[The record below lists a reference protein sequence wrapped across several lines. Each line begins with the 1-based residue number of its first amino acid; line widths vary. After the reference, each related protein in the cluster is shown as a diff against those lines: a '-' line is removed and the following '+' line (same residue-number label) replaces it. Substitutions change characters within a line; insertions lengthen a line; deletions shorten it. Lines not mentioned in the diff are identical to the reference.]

1 MYKEVSDQKTLNEES
16 YHCFISKVT
25 LKLSPDSCS
34 QYITYLQWVTKILSS
49 NYFLKFC
56 GCLLVVCSH
65 FLVLCNHLCTATCT
79 EEAIQMAAKCLQ
91 QTNIYIYIYIYIYLY
106 IIHIYIYI
114 YIFIYNTYIYIYI
127 YIYYSLYKRIFTTDP
142 LHALFTFLWLPGRKM
157 NSTYA
162 LESYSFTSL

>member
-91 QTNIYIYIYIYIYLY
+91 KTNIYIYIYIYLLQSLQKNLY
-106 IIHIYIYI
+106 NRSPTRLVHIFVATWQENEFNICVGKLFIYIPVI
-114 YIFIYNTYIYIYI
+114 NHTPT
-127 YIYYSLYKRIFTTDP
+127 FT
-142 LHALFTFLWLPGRKM
+142 LNLFSCQKNVNKAKGI
-157 NSTYA
+157 
-162 LESYSFTSL
+162 

>member
-34 QYITYLQWVTKILSS
+34 QYITYLQWVAKILSS

-91 QTNIYIYIYIYIYLY
+91 KTN
-106 IIHIYIYI
+106 
-114 YIFIYNTYIYIYI
+114 IYIYI
-127 YIYYSLYKRIFTTDP
+127 YIYYSLYKRVFTTDP
-142 LHALFTFLWLPGRKM
+142 LHALFTFLRLSGRKM

>member
-1 MYKEVSDQKTLNEES
+1 MYKEVSDQKTFNEES

-56 GCLLVVCSH
+56 DCLLVVCSH
-65 FLVLCNHLCTATCT
+65 FLVLCNHLCTVTCT

-91 QTNIYIYIYIYIYLY
+91 KTNIYIYIFIYNIYIYIYIYLLQSLQK
-106 IIHIYIYI
+106 
-114 YIFIYNTYIYIYI
+114 
-127 YIYYSLYKRIFTTDP
+127 SLYNRSPTRLVHI
-142 LHALFTFLWLPGRKM
+142 LWLSGSKM
-157 NSTYA
+157 NSTYT
-162 LESYSFTSL
+162 LGSCSFTSL

>member
-65 FLVLCNHLCTATCT
+65 FLVLCNHLYTATCT

-91 QTNIYIYIYIYIYLY
+91 KTNIYIYIFITVFTKESLQQIPYTLCSHFCGYLAGKWIQHMRWKVIHLHPYNKSHSYFYLEFVFLPEKCKQGKGYIA
-106 IIHIYIYI
+106 
-114 YIFIYNTYIYIYI
+114 T
-127 YIYYSLYKRIFTTDP
+127 
-142 LHALFTFLWLPGRKM
+142 
-157 NSTYA
+157 
-162 LESYSFTSL
+162 

>member
-91 QTNIYIYIYIYIYLY
+91 KTN
-106 IIHIYIYI
+106 
-114 YIFIYNTYIYIYI
+114 IYIYI
-127 YIYYSLYKRIFTTDP
+127 YIYYSLYKRVFTTDP
-142 LHALFTFLWLPGRKM
+142 LHALFTFLWLSGRKM